1 METKNRKQYELSNL
15 LTALESINKER
26 HQDLINELYGHTEFV
41 LAYTVADVVNMTPES
56 LKEAREEAESLKK
69 A

>member
-15 LTALESINKER
+15 LTALESIDKER
-26 HQDLINELYGHTEFV
+26 HQDLVNELYGHTEFV
-41 LAYTVADVVNMTPES
+41 LAYTVADSVNMTPES
-56 LKEAREEAESLKK
+56 LKEAREEAESLNK